1 MMSTNRLCFDLLQGA
16 DTFTA
21 KVNIEVQLASE
32 LAIAAI
38 EKNGGVVTTAFYDPR
53 SLGKVVLQS
62 LSSPSLSPASFY
74 LRILKVFP
82 AL

>member
-1 MMSTNRLCFDLLQGA
+1 MLQGA
-16 DTFTA
+16 DTFKA

-53 SLGKVVLQS
+53 SLGRLILQS
-62 LSSPSLSPASFY
+62 FSSLPLCPLLAA
-74 LRILKVFP
+74 I
-82 AL
+82 

>member
-1 MMSTNRLCFDLLQGA
+1 MDGCELLQGA
-16 DTFTA
+16 DSFTA

-53 SLGKVVLQS
+53 SLGKLLPVALSASCFARIPTRFSGVGACS
-62 LSSPSLSPASFY
+62 LDPS
-74 LRILKVFP
+74 VF
-82 AL
+82 

>member
-1 MMSTNRLCFDLLQGA
+1 MVEEGA
-16 DTFTA
+16 DTFKA

-53 SLGKVVLQS
+53 SLGKLVLS
-62 LSSPSLSPASFY
+62 GLESTASPGLDLFRHLGSCFGN
-74 LRILKVFP
+74 FC
-82 AL
+82 